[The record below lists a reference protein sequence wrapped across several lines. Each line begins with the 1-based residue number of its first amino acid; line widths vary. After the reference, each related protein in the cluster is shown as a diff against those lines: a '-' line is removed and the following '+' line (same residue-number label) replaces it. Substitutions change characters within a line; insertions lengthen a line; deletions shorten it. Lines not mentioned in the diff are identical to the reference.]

1 MILAK
6 ILAALINAA
15 LGITAT
21 LCCFAWTVTAEDM
34 GYTLVVLKNLVI
46 SGYRLPPVPVFDL
59 ISTAKTIINPVLM
72 GRIIIRMGIL
82 AIVPFAIGS
91 IIWLLGYNITGR
103 VIRAVFNRKTTLHG
117 SSRWATDAEM
127 KKSGLMGENGL
138 VLGQTYDARYRETKD
153 GLKLADKG
161 TLLLQ
166 NSSAHTL
173 LVGSTRSGKGV
184 SCIIPTEFMWKDSI
198 IIFDPKAEGWE
209 VSASFRSKF
218 SYTFKFQPEKP
229 RESIHYNPLLAIRR
243 GTQTISDIQNLSH
256 ILIPDNP
263 GAKDPFWDNEGR
275 KLLSTVIGYVI
286 YCEPPENK
294 TFKYVYSIFTRV
306 ENLDGKEPTDGNF
319 TVTEGQERGP
329 QQKNMENSML
339 VSGNEDVSLI
349 KKFLIRYS
357 ENCKKYMDTMP
368 DMPDALYQKFIGR
381 YGKNV
386 SRAERLKIE
395 EEAKAYLTKEDKDT
409 LDSIYRDLIYFS
421 QSPDQQLASVVSSMT
436 TQLQVIADPNVQ
448 ALTDRSDFLMEDLM
462 DGIIDENGERHPI
475 SLYLC
480 VSLESMSRLVPLM
493 RIIYEQAIRLLTREL
508 TKRPYRLLLVFDEF
522 YQMGNMEI
530 VNKALALSAGYGI
543 YCCVA
548 IQSYEQLRIL
558 YKSDAQFVDNF
569 AYQVILRVN
578 DQSTCDKIEKTLG
591 KETKKHVK
599 INSSGRLGQL
609 THQQESYDTQEM
621 GRSLMTAEEVRTM
634 DDNECIII
642 SSGRHPY
649 RAKKVRYY
657 LDDRFRR
664 LYIDRKTGKAYPPPE
679 INANYPHPEVMER
692 DETGRIISNPGLD
705 CNGWHLLAGFNA
717 AMEGIIKTETAEAL
731 EGQSVTS
738 ESKVPDDR
746 KIIDSE
752 EAASIGGKPS
762 PLSRKNITPDLEID
776 EKTIEDDPTARE
788 YMKYLEDNIRGFSRN
803 RYEDR
808 PPEISDVNTDA
819 LLEGII
825 GSTKFADAS
834 AKAFRER
841 ESFLGISEKGIEDTD
856 SSGYENLVTDPSN
869 KSWDNEILRFYTY
882 DKPASGE

>member
-1 MILAK
+1 MIFAK
-6 ILAALINAA
+6 ILATLINAL
-15 LGITAT
+15 LGITTT
-21 LCCFAWTVTAEDM
+21 LCCFAWTVTAEDI
-34 GYTLVVLKNLVI
+34 GYTFVVLKSLVI
-46 SGYRLPPVPVFDL
+46 SGYRLPPLPVFDL
-59 ISTAKTIINPVLM
+59 LATAKTVINPIEM
-72 GRIIIRMGIL
+72 SRIIVEMNIL
-82 AIVPFAIGS
+82 AIVPFAIGA
-91 IIWLLGYNITGR
+91 IIWLIGYNLTGR
-103 VIRAVFNRKTTLHG
+103 IIRAVFNRKTTLHG

-127 KKSGLMGENGL
+127 KKAGLMGENGL
-138 VLGQTYDARYRETKD
+138 VLGQTFDARYKDTKD
-153 GLKLADKG
+153 GLKLADEG

-198 IIFDPKAEGWE
+198 IIFDPKAEGWD

-306 ENLDGKEPTDGNF
+306 ENLEEDNQKPKDNLQGE
-319 TVTEGQERGP
+319 ERGP
-329 QQKNMENSML
+329 QHKTMEQSNML
-339 VSGNEDVSLI
+339 AGGEDVSLI

-357 ENCKKYMDTMP
+357 ENCKKYMETMP
-368 DMPDALYQKFIGR
+368 DMPDGLYHKFMGR

-386 SRAERLKIE
+386 SKEERFKIE

-462 DGIIDENGERHPI
+462 DGIMDKNGQRHPI

-508 TKRPYRLLLVFDEF
+508 AKRPYRLLLVFDEF

-609 THQQESYDTQEM
+609 THQQESYDTQEL

-657 LDDRFRR
+657 LDDRFRK
-664 LYIDRKTGKAYPPPE
+664 LYIDKKTGKAFPPPL
-679 INANYPHPEVMER
+679 IDDNYPHPEIMKF
-692 DETGRIISNPGLD
+692 DENGKIISNPGLD
-705 CNGWHLLAGFNA
+705 CNGWHLLLGFNA
-717 AMEGIIKTETAEAL
+717 AMEGIMKAEETEAL
-731 EGQSVTS
+731 GTGVKVEEKG
-738 ESKVPDDR
+738 ESDDR
-746 KIIDSE
+746 RIIENEDAGTVKKEPISV
-752 EAASIGGKPS
+752 
-762 PLSRKNITPDLEID
+762 SRNAITPDLEID
-776 EKTIEDDPTARE
+776 EKNINEDPLSRA
-788 YMKYLEDNIRGFSRN
+788 YLKVLNENIRGFDEN
-803 RYEDR
+803 RHTKTNSVTEKQNED
-808 PPEISDVNTDA
+808 EILQD
-819 LLEGII
+819 LLGTTIFVT
-825 GSTKFADAS
+825 SS
-834 AKAFRER
+834 ANAFRER
-841 ESFLGISEKGIEDTD
+841 EASLGISDRNIKNAD
-856 SSGYENLVTDPSN
+856 SSKYENLVVEEGYTPWKKDLL
-869 KSWDNEILRFYTY
+869 KFYED
-882 DKPASGE
+882 DKEASGQ